1 MWITS
6 AGEARENRDMIQ
18 VAKKMVTSTE
28 SKGLHAKN
36 DDGTQSDHTT
46 IAVNGV
52 SLNISDTG
60 KQKLE
65 EQKNFLEF
73 LQLQLDNVEQQKKA
87 SEKSWDAMGKC
98 LTIAMRIS
106 SGDNVPTSDIK
117 FLQEHDSELF
127 MQAMAM
133 RVLKKDPEDYDS
145 VLDGDEDEA
154 VDDSSNAK
162 AVDSGMTTDGV
173 EDGAGEDA
181 GTAEVAVE

>member
-1 MWITS
+1 MWIAS
-6 AGEARENRDMIQ
+6 AGEARENQEMIH

-36 DDGTQSDHTT
+36 DDGTKTDHTT
-46 IAVNGV
+46 IAVSGV

-73 LQLQLDNVEQQKKA
+73 LQQQLDSVEQQKKA
-87 SEKSWDAMGKC
+87 GEKSWDAMGKC

-106 SGDNVPTSDIK
+106 SGDNVPASDIQ
-117 FLQEHDSELF
+117 FLQDHNPELF
-127 MQAMAM
+127 MQAMSL

-154 VDDSSNAK
+154 IDDSSNAK
-162 AVDSGMTTDGV
+162 AVDSGMTTDST
-173 EDGAGEDA
+173 GEDA
-181 GTAEVAVE
+181 GTAEVAAE